1 MEKMQ
6 YSIEPRTRKH
16 IKGYGFL
23 SFVRKF
29 YNKYREQLL
38 DKGLN
43 ALKTVSKQK
52 VHKAAEV
59 TGEFIGNKIADAVA
73 KSNHDK
79 IMQIKPVVDEN
90 ARNVEKIII
99 SPEERE

>member
-23 SFVRKF
+23 SFMRKF

-38 DKGLN
+38 DKGLD

-52 VHKAAEV
+52 VHKAA
-59 TGEFIGNKIADAVA
+59 K
-73 KSNHDK
+73 
-79 IMQIKPVVDEN
+79 
-90 ARNVEKIII
+90 
-99 SPEERE
+99 